1 MRRGGDCGCRR
12 AGGGAV
18 GGGVGGGEGRV
29 KGPGGCIYIY
39 GRVVYIAGTTVCLGV
54 LVLGLRWL
62 SDIYYI

>member
-1 MRRGGDCGCRR
+1 M
-12 AGGGAV
+12 
-18 GGGVGGGEGRV
+18 